1 MRAQILNLGKCV
13 KIFLGVKMKSKYILC
28 DWTRSPTE
36 ALFHKRFKT
45 ELNVITFNKEFLGLV

>member
-1 MRAQILNLGKCV
+1 M
-13 KIFLGVKMKSKYILC
+13 KIKYIFC

>member
-1 MRAQILNLGKCV
+1 MRAQILSLGKCV
-13 KIFLGVKMKSKYILC
+13 KIFLGVKMKIKYIFC

>member
-13 KIFLGVKMKSKYILC
+13 KIFLGVKMRSKHIFC
-28 DWTRSPTE
+28 DWTRSPTK
-36 ALFHKRFKT
+36 ASFHKRIKT